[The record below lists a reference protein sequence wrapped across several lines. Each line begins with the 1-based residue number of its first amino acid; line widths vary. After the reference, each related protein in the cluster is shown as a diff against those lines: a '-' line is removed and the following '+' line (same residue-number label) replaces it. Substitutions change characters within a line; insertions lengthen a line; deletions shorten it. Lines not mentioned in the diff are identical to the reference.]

1 MLSLDGY
8 FEGSNKEIDWHNV
21 DTEFND
27 FAMEQLN
34 NASALIFGRITY
46 ELMANYWPTDS
57 ALRDDPIVANKMNSI
72 SKIVFSK
79 TLLKADWNNTK
90 LVKEISETEVKRL
103 KQQYINDIF
112 IFGSANLASTFIN
125 LNLIDEYRFI
135 INPIVLGQG
144 NSLFKPMTERLKLK
158 FQKSLV
164 FKSGNVLLY
173 YESMR

>member
-27 FAMEQLN
+27 FAIEQLN

-57 ALRDDPIVANKMNSI
+57 ALRDDPIIANKMNSI

-79 TLLKADWNNTK
+79 TLLKADWNQTK
-90 LVKEISETEVKRL
+90 LVKEISENEVKRL
-103 KQQYINDIF
+103 KLQYINDIF

-125 LNLIDEYRFI
+125 LNLIDEYRFM

-144 NSLFKPMTERLKLK
+144 NSLFKPRSERLKLK
-158 FQKSLV
+158 FQQSYV